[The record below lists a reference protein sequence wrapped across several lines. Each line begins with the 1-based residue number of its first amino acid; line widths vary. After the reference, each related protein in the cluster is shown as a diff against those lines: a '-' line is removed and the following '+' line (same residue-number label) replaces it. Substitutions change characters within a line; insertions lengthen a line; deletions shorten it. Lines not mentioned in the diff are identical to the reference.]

1 MESSR
6 RNSLSA
12 SEPQTVRWHP
22 APHRA
27 GGPLG
32 TPPQPALPGEPRA
45 RPTQLLAPQCA
56 SKPPQQVPAGP
67 TRLQRSLGVL
77 RQPLQWVKAKFG
89 PDPREQQFRSA
100 LDQGQSIIADYLGY
114 GSEGDRAHWQQAALT
129 GRVSR
134 SHAPEVPVDDPLRL
148 PRGVLF
154 PPDFS
159 DPRLRSDL
167 GQQVFLEKDWDNV
180 HATGRSLGWGQ
191 EPPPRMS
198 WSAPVGGMGRYR
210 PIEVAVVVR
219 EPGTTIV
226 KPDTKHTHA
235 WDDGET
241 VEYRLGGHGED
252 LSITPSEGVGRKLK
266 PVRLTQAQ
274 LMEGVARHRSVLV
287 RLSPSSA
294 PAMVVLQARA
304 PGGQWIV
311 RRPTSDSVR
320 ASTGQMWRMLTLP
333 RDIPMMSNPYD
344 NVERAEHPQRW
355 HGAAEG
361 DTLYVEGYPV
371 TCLGQRKSDGEIP
384 RADLLDVFCAD
395 SQGDDAHQ
403 RLALRQKASGVSA
416 PAGLAEEIDPVMGGR
431 NYTIAIKATV

>member
-6 RNSLSA
+6 RNSLAA
-12 SEPQTVRWHP
+12 SEQQTVRWHP
-22 APHRA
+22 APQQA
-27 GGPLG
+27 GGPSG
-32 TPPQPALPGEPRA
+32 TQPQPALPGVSRTL
-45 RPTQLLAPQCA
+45 PTQLLAPSGA
-56 SKPPQQVPAGP
+56 SKPPRQLPAGP
-67 TRLQRSLGVL
+67 SRLQRSLGVL
-77 RQPLQWVKAKFG
+77 RQPLQWVKARFG
-89 PDPREQQFRSA
+89 PDPREAQFRSV
-100 LDQGQSIIADYLGY
+100 LGECKTLITDYLGY

-134 SHAPEVPVDDPLRL
+134 SQAPEVPVNDPLRM
-148 PRGVLF
+148 PSGVLF
-154 PPDFS
+154 PDGFS

-167 GQQVFLEKDWDNV
+167 GQQVFLEKDGAM

-191 EPPPRMS
+191 EPPPSVS
-198 WSAPVGGMGRYR
+198 WSAPVGGMDRYR
-210 PIEVAVVVR
+210 PVEVAVVVR
-219 EPGTTIV
+219 EPGTTQL
-226 KPDTKHTHA
+226 KPDAKHTHA
-235 WDDGET
+235 WDDGQT
-241 VEYRLGGHGED
+241 VEYRLGGHGAD
-252 LSITPSEGVGRKLK
+252 PSVSPSEGVGGKLK

-304 PGGQWIV
+304 SDGQWIV

-320 ASTGQMWRMLTLP
+320 ARTGQMWTVLTLP
-333 RDIPMMSNPYD
+333 RGIPMMSNPYD
-344 NVERAEHPQRW
+344 NVDRAEHPQRW

-395 SQGDDAHQ
+395 SQGDDARQ
-403 RLALRQKASGVSA
+403 RLALRHLDRPGGGAA
-416 PAGLAEEIDPVMGGR
+416 PAGGR
-431 NYTIAIKATV
+431 VYTIAIKATS